1 MILGKLASVC
11 GLSVVL
17 DLACS
22 LSCRRVSCRIYD
34 EVNGNITRYV
44 SVRSASWM
52 VYLKA
57 GFEESPVTA
66 HDIGL
71 RLLSASRVPA
81 FPSGFFGNTFL
92 FDVVFLH
99 ETSAG
104 AA

>member
-34 EVNGNITRYV
+34 EVNGNILWYV
-44 SVRSASWM
+44 SVRSTSWM
-52 VYLKA
+52 VNLKA
-57 GFEESPVTA
+57 GVDESPVTA
-66 HDIGL
+66 HHKGL

-81 FPSGFFGNTFL
+81 FPSGFSGDTLL